1 MGLSLTLA
9 RRFFSASGENGK
21 RASRPAIAIATAGIA
36 VGLAVMLISVC
47 VVRGFQAEVAGKLM
61 GFGSHMEVLD
71 YNTFASPESFPVTA
85 DTALINALENLPE
98 VSIVQ
103 RYAEKIG
110 ILKTEESFA
119 AIELKGLSPEYDTD
133 FIQKHLVAGKLPH
146 LSDTASTNRIVL
158 SKQLATDLQLAVGDR
173 VYAYFFEDNVKM
185 RRFTIAAIYQTN
197 MKQFD
202 RTFVLTDLH
211 TVQRLNSWDES
222 KASGLEIRIRDFARL
237 AESKITV
244 EEVVNA
250 LPDTAGTV
258 RSVLTIRENPRTA
271 GVFNWLT
278 LLDTNVYVIL
288 VLILLVA
295 AFSMI
300 SGLLILILERTQ
312 TIGVLKALGATN
324 TRLRHTFLYY
334 GAFIVLRGMLFGNI
348 LSLLILW
355 AQDRFGLV
363 HLNPETYYVDTV
375 PVSLEW
381 WPIVLVNV
389 ATLLL
394 TVATLVIPGFLI
406 SRIQPARAI
415 RFD

>member
-1 MGLSLTLA
+1 MGLSVMLA
-9 RRFFSASGENGK
+9 RRFFSSGAENGK
-21 RASRPAIAIATAGIA
+21 RASRPAIVIATAGIA
-36 VGLAVMLISVC
+36 VGLAVMIVSVC
-47 VVRGFQAEVAGKLM
+47 VVRGFQAEVSNKLM

-71 YNTFASPESFPVTA
+71 INSFASPESFPVTTDA
-85 DTALINALENLPE
+85 ALVHALEALPE
-98 VSIVQ
+98 VTKVQ

-119 AIELKGLSPEYDTD
+119 AIELKGLGPEYDTA
-133 FIQKHLVAGKLPH
+133 FLRKHLVEGKLPQF
-146 LSDTASTNRIVL
+146 SDTVSSNELVISKRI
-158 SKQLATDLQLAVGDR
+158 SDDLQLHVNDR
-173 VYAYFFEDNVKM
+173 VYAYFFEETVKM
-185 RRFTIAAIYQTN
+185 RRFRIAAIYQTN

-202 RTFVLTDLH
+202 RTFAITDLH
-211 TVQRLNSWDES
+211 TVRRLNSWD
-222 KASGLEIRIRDFARL
+222 ASQSSALEIRVSDFSRL
-237 AESKITV
+237 DEMKEKV
-244 EEVVNA
+244 EDVVDA
-250 LPDTAGTV
+250 MPDTTGTL

-271 GVFNWLT
+271 GVFNWLA

-295 AFSMI
+295 SFSMI

-334 GAFIVLRGMLFGNI
+334 GALIILRGMLIGNV
-348 LSLLILW
+348 LSLQLLW
-355 AQDRFGLV
+355 AQRQFSLI

-389 ATLLL
+389 VTLLL
-394 TVATLVIPGFLI
+394 TVLALVVPSFLV

>member
-1 MGLSLTLA
+1 MGLSVMLA
-9 RRFFSASGENGK
+9 RRFFSSGAENGK
-21 RASRPAIAIATAGIA
+21 RASRPAIVIATAGIA
-36 VGLAVMLISVC
+36 VGLAVMIVSVC
-47 VVRGFQAEVAGKLM
+47 VVRGFQAEVSNKLM

-71 YNTFASPESFPVTA
+71 INSFASPESFPVTTDA
-85 DTALINALENLPE
+85 ALVHALEALPE
-98 VSIVQ
+98 VTKVQ

-119 AIELKGLSPEYDTD
+119 AIELKGLGPEYDTA
-133 FIQKHLVAGKLPH
+133 FLRKHLVEGKLPQF
-146 LSDTASTNRIVL
+146 SDTVSSNELVISKRI
-158 SKQLATDLQLAVGDR
+158 SDDLQLHVNDR
-173 VYAYFFEDNVKM
+173 VYAYFFEETVKM
-185 RRFTIAAIYQTN
+185 RRFRIAAIYQTN

-202 RTFVLTDLH
+202 RTFAITDLH
-211 TVQRLNSWDES
+211 TVRRLNSWD
-222 KASGLEIRIRDFARL
+222 ASQSSALEIRVSDFSHL
-237 AESKITV
+237 DEMKEKV
-244 EEVVNA
+244 EDVVDA
-250 LPDTAGTV
+250 MPDTTGTL

-271 GVFNWLT
+271 GVFNWLA

-295 AFSMI
+295 SFSMI

-334 GAFIVLRGMLFGNI
+334 GALIILRGMLIGNV
-348 LSLLILW
+348 LSLQLLW
-355 AQDRFGLV
+355 AQRQFSLI

-389 ATLLL
+389 VTLLL
-394 TVATLVIPGFLI
+394 TVLALVVPSFLV